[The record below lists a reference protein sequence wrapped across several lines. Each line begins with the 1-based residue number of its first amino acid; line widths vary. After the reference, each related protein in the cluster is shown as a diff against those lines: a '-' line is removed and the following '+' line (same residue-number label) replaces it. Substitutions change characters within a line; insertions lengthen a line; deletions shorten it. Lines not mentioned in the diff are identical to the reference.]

1 MATAKPKFSI
11 IDHRI
16 IGWYY
21 PWIMK
26 GLVPTSSSLENKL
39 RTVKKLGYHG
49 YGTSWWELVAF
60 RQEHEDLG
68 KLKALAEQLQVPLS
82 AYGFVAEGWAFGK
95 GQAQKNAMLV
105 AQYGLDLARAAG
117 CEGPYLLGPFDS
129 GDVHQ
134 AAKAFRELCQ
144 YAAEH
149 QMKVALELVGISRQI
164 NSINAAWEFLELAGA
179 ENAGVAL
186 DSYHFFAGPSKLKD
200 LEAFP
205 LSRIHVVHL
214 ADGPADLSD
223 PAFELDRQMP
233 GEGELPLVEFVQ
245 VLLQKG
251 FDGFWHVECIQG
263 RDYAADFTEVA
274 ERGLRSTKGVVEA
287 AMSAVSGS
295 L

>member
-1 MATAKPKFSI
+1 MTAIKPKFSI
-11 IDHRI
+11 LDHRI

-26 GLVPTSSSLENKL
+26 GLVPTSCSLENKL
-39 RTVKKLGYHG
+39 RTVQKLGYAG

-60 RQEHEDLG
+60 RQEHGDLDPL
-68 KLKALAEQLQVPLS
+68 KLLCKQLQFPLS
-82 AYGFVAEGWAFGK
+82 AYGFVAEGWAFAK
-95 GQAQKNAMLV
+95 GQTQKNAMLV

-117 CEGPYLLGPFDS
+117 CDGPYLLGPFDS
-129 GDVHQ
+129 GDVRQ
-134 AAKAFRELCQ
+134 AASAFRELCQ
-144 YAAEH
+144 YAAQF
-149 QMKVALELVGISRQI
+149 QMKVALELVGISQQI
-164 NSINAAWEFLELAGA
+164 NSINAAWEFLELTCV

-205 LSRIHVVHL
+205 LSKIHVVHL

-233 GEGELPLVEFVQ
+233 GEGKLPLVEFVQ
-245 VLLQKG
+245 VLLEKG

-263 RDYAADFTEVA
+263 RDYASDFTEVA
-274 ERGLRSTKGVVEA
+274 ERGLRSTRSVVEA
-287 AMSAVSGS
+287 ATSAVSGTR
-295 L
+295 